1 MNNAQRSAARKAER
15 RYPNAT
21 FRAVEGGVEVNG
33 VLVPVGASLTLD
45 EVFKALAGAANG

>member
-15 RYPNAT
+15 RFPNAT

-33 VLVPVGASLTLD
+33 VLVPISPSMTPD
-45 EVFKALAGAANG
+45 EVFKALAGAVQ